1 MALSAALSHP
11 ATKWSRKLTALTA
24 GAAAAVAL
32 FAGLSALLDL
42 RQETIDQK
50 AFVHRSE
57 KFNFTVV
64 DTIAAQG
71 ILLAPATV
79 NAWSSTVHIGWT
91 PLEVGPAWCKE
102 QSYMIKKPGP
112 SVFTHMP
119 NDWYL
124 CGRAASAR
132 HVLPLSMT
140 SGYWLYPL
148 QVFWIGVIL
157 AWLGWKLWPRRTAPK
172 KNRLR
177 PGGAEPAGILRTA
190 RSSRA
195 GSKR

>member
-1 MALSAALSHP
+1 MALSAILSHP
-11 ATKWSRKLTALTA
+11 AMKWSRRLSSLAA
-24 GAAAAVAL
+24 GAVAAVAL
-32 FAGLSALLDL
+32 LAGCSALLDL
-42 RQETIDQK
+42 RQEAIDQK
-50 AFVHRSE
+50 AFAHRAE

-64 DTIAAQG
+64 DAIAAQG

-79 NAWSSTVHIGWT
+79 NAWSSTLHIGWT

-124 CGRAASAR
+124 CARAASK
-132 HVLPLSMT
+132 HYSLPSSMT

-148 QVFWIGVIL
+148 QVFFIGVIL
-157 AWLGWKLWPRRTAPK
+157 ALVGWKLWPRR
-172 KNRLR
+172 RLM
-177 PGGAEPAGILRTA
+177 PVP
-190 RSSRA
+190 
-195 GSKR
+195 